1 MEKLYELVWVLF
13 VYGFLGWCAEVIF
26 AACTKGEFVNRGF
39 LCGPICPIYGFGV
52 LIVTAVLE
60 PVRQSWAAL
69 FAGSVL
75 LTSLLELVTGFAL
88 ERLLHEKWW
97 DYSDVPL
104 NLGGYIC
111 LKFSLVWGLACMFV
125 VRTAHPFVLRLIR
138 LVPLSVGRPA
148 ALLLLAVLAA
158 DFAVTRVGVLHLGR
172 RFRRLGE
179 LEDALRTVSNA
190 LGGELAGRAISAKEA
205 NARLKAAV
213 EAKRPDLRGLYARYQ
228 SLLSFHSYTHNRILR
243 AFPRIQ
249 KGRYAGL
256 IQKIKASQKEPHKDN
271 GEISH
276 DQSTA
281 DHKGSVSAAPGPG
294 RK

>member
-69 FAGSVL
+69 FVGSVL

-138 LVPLSVGRPA
+138 LVPL
-148 ALLLLAVLAA
+148 
-158 DFAVTRVGVLHLGR
+158 FTRVISRCCPFTAIRTTAFCGR
-172 RFRRLGE
+172 SP
-179 LEDALRTVSNA
+179 VSKK
-190 LGGELAGRAISAKEA
+190 AGTPA
-205 NARLKAAV
+205 
-213 EAKRPDLRGLYARYQ
+213 
-228 SLLSFHSYTHNRILR
+228 
-243 AFPRIQ
+243 
-249 KGRYAGL
+249 
-256 IQKIKASQKEPHKDN
+256 
-271 GEISH
+271 
-276 DQSTA
+276 
-281 DHKGSVSAAPGPG
+281 
-294 RK
+294 